1 LTLAAKVEESQKS
14 IKKILVVVDH
24 VRQKLSK
31 AGSAGAT
38 ARFLREESSEYSS
51 LRRKVIGVGAHP
63 ILTHMNVFRS
73 YQQST
78 LFTFQKQTPTS
89 NLITN
94 SHEHCFL
101 SIAGRAAGVKGA
113 RVCGPR
119 QALAQ
124 ADHHVLPDD
133 RCVPCRTPCS

>member
-38 ARFLREESSEYSS
+38 ARFLREESSEYSN
-51 LRRKVIGVGAHP
+51 LRRKVIGVGADP
-63 ILTHMNVFRS
+63 ILTHMGVFRS

-78 LFTFQKQTPTS
+78 FVHFSDSDTHFNS
-89 NLITN
+89 NN
-94 SHEHCFL
+94 E
-101 SIAGRAAGVKGA
+101 
-113 RVCGPR
+113 
-119 QALAQ
+119 
-124 ADHHVLPDD
+124 
-133 RCVPCRTPCS
+133 